1 MTLAKRP
8 FGVWLILTFYVFA
21 TCFLYIELLSLV
33 SYFPN
38 LGILVL
44 GAITGGAVNIIA
56 AVLLFRLRRSAV
68 VLFGISFMFSTVM
81 TIRSLIGSN
90 WKAMNAANSG
100 GIAIGWLI
108 ALAIFLYTLKLRQRG
123 ILQ

>member
-38 LGILVL
+38 LGVLVIGAL
-44 GAITGGAVNIIA
+44 AGGAINIIA
-56 AVLLFRLRRSAV
+56 AVLLFRMRRSAV
-68 VLFGISFMFSTVM
+68 VLFGISFVFSTAM
-81 TIRSLIGSN
+81 TIRGLVGSN
-90 WKAMNAANSG
+90 WKAMDAANLG
-100 GIAIGWLI
+100 GTTIGWLI
-108 ALAIFLYTLKLRQRG
+108 ALAIFLYALKLRQRG

>member
-8 FGVWLILTFYVFA
+8 FGVWLILAFYVFA
-21 TCFLYIELLSLV
+21 TCFLSVELLSLV

-38 LGILVL
+38 LGVLVL
-44 GAITGGAVNIIA
+44 GAIAGGAVNIIA
-56 AVLLFRLRRSAV
+56 AVLLFRMRRSAV
-68 VLFGISFMFSTVM
+68 MLFGISFVFSTVM
-81 TIRSLIGSN
+81 TIRSVVGSN
-90 WKAMNAANSG
+90 WKAMNAANLG
-100 GIAIGWLI
+100 GITIGWLI